1 MHLWINSTLYSFF
14 LVIIMDLLQQ
24 IEDLVCG
31 KASIVGN
38 RIMVEFTGI
47 RTASELKVFMFKN
60 GFDYVY
66 GT

>member
-1 MHLWINSTLYSFF
+1 ME
-14 LVIIMDLLQQ
+14 LLQQ

-38 RIMVEFTGI
+38 RIIVEFTGI
-47 RTASELKVFMFKN
+47 RTASELKAFMFKN

-66 GT
+66 GAYNDGVYTLGFSNGELS